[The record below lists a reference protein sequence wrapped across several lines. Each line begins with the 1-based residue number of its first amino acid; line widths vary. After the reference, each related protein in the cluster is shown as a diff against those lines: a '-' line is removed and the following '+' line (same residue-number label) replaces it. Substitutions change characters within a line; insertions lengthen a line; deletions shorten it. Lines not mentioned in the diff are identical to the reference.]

1 MSNKSLSYENFNI
14 RGIATA
20 VAGVVLISF
29 DALLVRLAAVD
40 GWNVSFWRGLFM
52 ALALLVL
59 SQFKA
64 SGQIRSSENSALG
77 IALAATMMAG
87 SSLCLVLAFTLTQA
101 ANAVVILS
109 ISPLFAAFI
118 SRVVLGERC
127 SFRTWLAIIV
137 CVSGVFW
144 VMSGSLVAGNLLG
157 DSLAALS
164 ALLIGAYFTVFRRYP
179 GVSRSAVIMYGGILL
194 SLAALPFATP
204 LSLPSASY
212 GWLMLAGLLQMPVAL
227 LLITSAT
234 RFLPAAEV
242 SLFLLLETILAPIWV
257 WLVLDETPPPTT
269 FGGGILIITALT
281 LHILFGMYNHKK
293 SSRKI
298 NVHRGC
304 QLPED

>member
-1 MSNKSLSYENFNI
+1 MPGSQSSETSNL
-14 RGIATA
+14 RGVFTA
-20 VAGVVLISF
+20 IAGVVLISF

-52 ALALLVL
+52 AVALLAL
-59 SQFKA
+59 SRFRA
-64 SGQIRSSENSALG
+64 SPQRRSSENSALG

-109 ISPLFAAFI
+109 VSPLFAALI
-118 SRVVLGERC
+118 SRIFLGEKC
-127 SFRTWLAIIV
+127 SLRTWLAIIA
-137 CVSGVFW
+137 CISGVFW
-144 VMSGSLVAGNLLG
+144 VMSGSLAAGNLLG
-157 DSLAALS
+157 DSLAVLS
-164 ALLIGAYFTVFRRYP
+164 TIFIGGYFTVFRRYP
-179 GVSRSAVIMYGGILL
+179 EVSRSTAIMYGGILL

-204 LSLPSASY
+204 LSLPGSSY

-257 WLVLDETPPPTT
+257 WLVLNETPPSAT
-269 FGGGILIITALT
+269 FAGGILIITTLL
-281 LHILFGMYNHKK
+281 LHILCGIY
-293 SSRKI
+293 SQRK
-298 NVHRGC
+298 VREG
-304 QLPED
+304 